1 MLKFYDYKLND
12 FKCFRDDS
20 NENDSE
26 LLSIEIPS
34 FSLDNLKELSETDRN
49 TITYIGG
56 YIAYNLGKGMS
67 CVPCKQIL
75 TNSTSLVVENDTMI
89 QESDIALLHLRDRG
103 GLKCPSDFIFV
114 MVAAAFLTFNSVK
127 ESEQQK
133 NLFYTPQVASL
144 LSQLTLSGINGAY
157 TLPNSNCKCDSRR
170 LAQRVIVRAHNI
182 FLKNFARENICT
194 YCPSTDNK
202 RRKFAVSR

>member
-1 MLKFYDYKLND
+1 MPVL
-12 FKCFRDDS
+12 FK
-20 NENDSE
+20 
-26 LLSIEIPS
+26 
-34 FSLDNLKELSETDRN
+34 KMTDE
-49 TITYIGG
+49 
-56 YIAYNLGKGMS
+56 S
-67 CVPCKQIL
+67 
-75 TNSTSLVVENDTMI
+75 NSTSLVVENDTMI

-170 LAQRVIVRAHNI
+170 LAQRVIVRAQNI
-182 FLKNFARENICT
+182 FLKFFAERTFVLTVLPPTTSVESLLSVVEI
-194 YCPSTDNK
+194 S
-202 RRKFAVSR
+202 SLLQS